1 MAKPGWGIVRARRG
15 EQPVKQRDKQAAMD
29 TDQPIVP
36 AGADPTELLIRY
48 SGELSIKSRRT
59 RRRFEARLAKN
70 LGDACRSHGHRCR
83 IRRGW
88 SRLHLV
94 TPEPDASDAVGRVFG
109 ISSYSLLD
117 GRCAATLPEI
127 IRLGRTLYGEA
138 VKGRRYAVRARRTG
152 SHEFSSYDIQRELGA
167 ALNPGATVD
176 LTDPDLE
183 VRVEVRDDEAY
194 FVGAPQ
200 AGAGGLPLGVQG
212 RAVALVS
219 GGFDSVVAAWMA
231 LRRGVELDYL
241 FCNLGGA
248 AYRRLTI
255 EVVKV
260 LADRWS
266 YGTNPR
272 LHVVDFES
280 VLNEFRRTVK
290 PSFWQVTLKRM
301 MLRAAARVA
310 AEVGADAVV
319 TGEAIGQVSSQTLAN
334 LRAID
339 AVAPLPVLRPLIGF
353 DKEEILARARLIG
366 TFELSARVREYCAIV
381 PDRPVTATNPE
392 AAAAQ
397 EEEVDP
403 GVLETA
409 VDDREELRLRG
420 LDTVEIVGPH
430 LFVSEVP
437 DNAIVIDTRDPDSFL
452 AWHWPGARHF
462 RYADLL
468 RDFRGLER
476 DRTYVL
482 YCAEGVLTAHLA
494 ERMQSGGWEAYSFR
508 GGVRSLRRHL
518 ETESSAA
525 VDGPG

>member
-1 MAKPGWGIVRARRG
+1 MKH
-15 EQPVKQRDKQAAMD
+15 RDDDVAMD
-29 TDQPIVP
+29 GNEPVVP
-36 AGADPTELLIRY
+36 AGADPIELLIRY

-59 RRRFEARLAKN
+59 RRRFEARLAQN
-70 LGDACRSHGHRCR
+70 LRDACRSHQHRCR

-94 TPEPDASDAVGRVFG
+94 TPDAEASDAVRRVFG
-109 ISSYSLLD
+109 ISSYSLLE
-117 GRCAATLPEI
+117 GRCVAALPEI
-127 IRLGRTLYGEA
+127 VKLGQKLYGEA

-167 ALNPGATVD
+167 ALNPGAIVD
-176 LTDPDLE
+176 LTHPDVE
-183 VRVEVRDDEAY
+183 VRVEVRDDDAY

-248 AYRRLTI
+248 AYKRLTI

-266 YGTNPR
+266 YGTDPR
-272 LHVVDFES
+272 LHVVDFEP
-280 VLNEFRRTVK
+280 VMDEFRRTVK
-290 PSFWQVTLKRM
+290 PSYWQVTLKRM
-301 MLRAAARVA
+301 MLLAAARVA
-310 AEVGADAVV
+310 EEVGADALV
-319 TGEAIGQVSSQTLAN
+319 TGESIGQVSSQTLAN

-353 DKEEILARARLIG
+353 DKEEILARARSIG
-366 TFELSARVREYCAIV
+366 TYELSARVREYCAIV
-381 PDRPVTATNPE
+381 PDRPVTAARPE

-397 EEEVDP
+397 ERGIDP
-403 GVLETA
+403 RVLET
-409 VDDREELRLRG
+409 VTQRREELRLRG
-420 LDTVEIVGPH
+420 LDTAEIVGPH

-437 DNAIVIDTRDPDSFL
+437 EDAIVIDTRDAESYL
-452 AWHWPGARHF
+452 AWHWPGARH
-462 RYADLL
+462 RQYEDLM
-468 RDFRGLER
+468 RDFRDLER
-476 DRTYVL
+476 ERTYVL
-482 YCAEGVLTAHLA
+482 YCAEGILTAHLA
-494 ERMQSGGWEAYSFR
+494 ECMQSRGWEAYSFR
-508 GGVRSLRRHL
+508 GGVRSLRRHRGA
-518 ETESSAA
+518 ESSAA
-525 VDGPG
+525 ADRTR